1 MFSKL
6 PIEIINYIYTF
17 DNTEKLKYKVVL
29 DNLKNYFT
37 YKKILKQL
45 KTYSVYDKNK
55 NMIKFQI
62 DSILERY

>member
-37 YKKILKQL
+37 YKELILVTSL
-45 KTYSVYDKNK
+45 INIS
-55 NMIKFQI
+55 
-62 DSILERY
+62 E